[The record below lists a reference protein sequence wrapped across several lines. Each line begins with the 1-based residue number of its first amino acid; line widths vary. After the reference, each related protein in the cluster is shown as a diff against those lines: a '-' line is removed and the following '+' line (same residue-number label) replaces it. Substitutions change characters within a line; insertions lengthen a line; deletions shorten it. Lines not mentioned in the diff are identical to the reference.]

1 MKSLFYR
8 LFALFFNISRTL
20 FGIRPDRVVLLSPH
34 NASFND
40 SLGEVKAELKRRG
53 GYEIVY
59 ISHADF
65 SSLPKAV
72 VFFTKKAYM
81 LATAKYV
88 FMNDNFMPLGYLNF
102 RDEAVIVQLWH
113 AEGAFKKFGLDI
125 EQPADIRAREIAA
138 NSKLTYVTCSSTEVV
153 DIYASAFG
161 IDKSKVLPIG
171 SLRADVLLKS
181 DNAAELRAEFEQK
194 YPQCKGKKIVLYAP
208 TFRDDPEIDKV
219 FLSSFDYSLFEK
231 QLGDTHCLLVRLHP
245 QVHGETRIEGAIDAT
260 DFKSI
265 NDLTLISDVLIT
277 DYSSVCMDFVL
288 LDKPCV
294 FFAPDLDEYTS
305 RRPFYFDYCEYVP
318 GEVVR
323 DTAQLVSV
331 LASESAC
338 SRAERFKTANLNMV
352 DGKSAERLFDIILNK
367 KEV

>member
-20 FGIRPDRVVLLSPH
+20 FGLKPNRVVLLSPH

-40 SLGEVKAELKRRG
+40 SLGEVKAELERRG
-53 GYEIVY
+53 GYDIVY
-59 ISHADF
+59 ISRADF
-65 SSLPKAV
+65 SSVPKAV
-72 VFFTKKAYM
+72 VFFTKKAYL

-138 NSKLTYVTCSSTEVV
+138 NSKLTYVTCSSTEVA

-161 IDKSKVLPIG
+161 VDRSKVIPLG
-171 SLRADVLLKS
+171 SLRADVLLRT
-181 DNAAELRAEFEQK
+181 DNAEKLRAEFEDK

-208 TFRDDPEIDKV
+208 TFRDDPGLDKV
-219 FLSSFDYSLFEK
+219 FISSFDYSLFEK
-231 QLGDTHCLLVRLHP
+231 ELGDTYCLLVRLHP
-245 QVHGETRIEGAIDAT
+245 QIHGSARIDGAVDVT

-265 NDLTLISDVLIT
+265 NDLTLISDMLIT

-305 RRPFYFDYCEYVP
+305 RRPFYFSYREYVP
-318 GEVVR
+318 GEVAG
-323 DTAQLVSV
+323 DTAELI
-331 LASESAC
+331 ECIKKSAVC
-338 SRAERFKTANLNMV
+338 DKAEKFKFSNLNMV
-352 DGKSAERLFDIILNK
+352 DGKSLERLFEKIFG
-367 KEV
+367 

>member
-20 FGIRPDRVVLLSPH
+20 FGLKPNRVVLLSPH

-40 SLGEVKAELKRRG
+40 SLGEVKAELERRG
-53 GYEIVY
+53 GYDIVY

-65 SSLPKAV
+65 SSVPKAV
-72 VFFTKKAYM
+72 VFFTKKAYL

-138 NSKLTYVTCSSTEVV
+138 NSKLTYVTCSSTEVA

-161 IDKSKVLPIG
+161 VDKSKVLTIG
-171 SLRADVLLKS
+171 SLRADVLLRA
-181 DNAAELRAEFEQK
+181 DNAKKLRAEFEDK
-194 YPQCKGKKIVLYAP
+194 YPQCKDKKIVLYAP
-208 TFRDDPEIDKV
+208 TFRDDPGLDKV

-231 QLGDTHCLLVRLHP
+231 ELGDAYCLLVRLHP
-245 QVHGETRIEGAIDAT
+245 QIHGSARIDGAIDVT
-260 DFKSI
+260 DVKNV
-265 NDLTLISDVLIT
+265 NDLTLISDVVIT
-277 DYSSVCMDFVL
+277 DYSSICMDFVL

-305 RRPFYFDYCEYVP
+305 RRPFYFSYREYVP
-318 GEVVR
+318 GEVAG
-323 DTAQLVSV
+323 DTAQLIECVKNASV
-331 LASESAC
+331 C
-338 SRAERFKTANLNMV
+338 DKAEKFKFGNLNMV
-352 DGKSAERLFDIILNK
+352 DGKSLERLFEKIFG
-367 KEV
+367 

>member
-20 FGIRPDRVVLLSPH
+20 FGLKPNRVVLLSPH

-40 SLGEVKAELKRRG
+40 SLGEVKAELERRG
-53 GYEIVY
+53 GYDIVY

-65 SSLPKAV
+65 SSVPKAV
-72 VFFTKKAYM
+72 VFFTKKAYL

-138 NSKLTYVTCSSTEVV
+138 NSKLTYVTCSSTEVA

-161 IDKSKVLPIG
+161 VDKSKVLPVG
-171 SLRADVLLKS
+171 SLRADVLLRA
-181 DNAAELRAEFEQK
+181 DNAEKLRAEFEDK

-208 TFRDDPEIDKV
+208 TFRDDPGLDKV

-231 QLGDTHCLLVRLHP
+231 ELGDTYCLLVRLHP
-245 QVHGETRIEGAIDAT
+245 QIHGSARIDGAIDVT
-260 DFKSI
+260 DVKNV
-265 NDLTLISDVLIT
+265 NDLTLISDVVIT
-277 DYSSVCMDFVL
+277 DYSSICMDFVL

-305 RRPFYFDYCEYVP
+305 RRPFYFSYREYVP
-318 GEVVR
+318 GEVAG
-323 DTAQLVSV
+323 DTAQLIECVKNASV
-331 LASESAC
+331 C
-338 SRAERFKTANLNMV
+338 DKAEKFKFGNLNMV
-352 DGKSAERLFDIILNK
+352 DGKSLERLFEKIFG
-367 KEV
+367 

>member
-20 FGIRPDRVVLLSPH
+20 FGLKPNRVVLLSPH

-40 SLGEVKAELKRRG
+40 SLGEVKAELERRG
-53 GYEIVY
+53 GYDIVY

-65 SSLPKAV
+65 SSLPKAI
-72 VFFTKKAYM
+72 VFFTKKAYL

-102 RDEAVIVQLWH
+102 CDEAVIVQLWH

-181 DNAAELRAEFEQK
+181 DNAESLRLEFEEK

-208 TFRDDPEIDKV
+208 TFRDDPELDKV

-245 QVHGETRIEGAIDAT
+245 QVHGKTRIEGAIDVT

-305 RRPFYFDYCEYVP
+305 RRPFYYDYRSYVP
-318 GEVVR
+318 GETVGNTQELIECIKNV
-323 DTAQLVSV
+323 DV
-331 LASESAC
+331 C
-338 SRAERFKTANLNMV
+338 SKAEKFKFTNLNMV
-352 DGKSAERLFDIILNK
+352 DGKSVERLFDIIF
-367 KEV
+367 E